1 MWEEQAGALN
11 LQPRA
16 EAFWG
21 LLLPLEAFIELQR
34 LSWVITAGVMM
45 QAHRSRAGSS
55 PRAQSGPA
63 SAVFGC
69 HMEDHTKRV
78 QPVPLPA
85 MQQNLNYMYPQIFW
99 VDGCADASTSCHPAS
114 PVAPFP
120 PPVPDRRKKPKS
132 SKERSSVSFLVIFL
146 LILLALTGA
155 GLSMFQIFHLEKE
168 LAELRESV
176 NADRIPPALE
186 KLIGQ
191 ESKPVKKEAR
201 KAAHLTGN
209 PTQRNLPLEW
219 EPVSGHAFTSGIQYR
234 DQGLVINETGLYFV
248 YSNVLFRGRHCDNE
262 VLTHVVYK
270 RNPASPGSHVLMEDK
285 RINYCTKEKMW
296 ARKSYLGALFK
307 LRERDSLYVNVSRI
321 DLVNFEES
329 KTFFGLFK
337 L

>member
-1 MWEEQAGALN
+1 MQPATSSVQLHVRAAAVWEEQAGALN

-21 LLLPLEAFIELQR
+21 LLLPLEAFIELQH

-168 LAELRESV
+168 LAELRE
-176 NADRIPPALE
+176 
-186 KLIGQ
+186 
-191 ESKPVKKEAR
+191 VKSACWPHR
-201 KAAHLTGN
+201 LWG
-209 PTQRNLPLEW
+209 
-219 EPVSGHAFTSGIQYR
+219 
-234 DQGLVINETGLYFV
+234 ETG
-248 YSNVLFRGRHCDNE
+248 
-262 VLTHVVYK
+262 
-270 RNPASPGSHVLMEDK
+270 GSDTSAMPV
-285 RINYCTKEKMW
+285 C
-296 ARKSYLGALFK
+296 
-307 LRERDSLYVNVSRI
+307 V
-321 DLVNFEES
+321 
-329 KTFFGLFK
+329 GLFVTVTDCSVGDWYIPGCPDVWM
-337 L
+337 LPPCTLNLAALPEHPE